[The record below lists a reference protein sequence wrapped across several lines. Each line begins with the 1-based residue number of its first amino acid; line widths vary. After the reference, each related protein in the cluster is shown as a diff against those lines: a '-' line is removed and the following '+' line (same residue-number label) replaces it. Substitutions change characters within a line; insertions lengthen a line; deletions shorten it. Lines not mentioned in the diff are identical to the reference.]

1 MAEIRDMVLR
11 DHMGARLFGLPGW
24 GRIASNIKLFIRR
37 CVVESAA
44 FPPLDAV
51 YKAIYR
57 MHVSYALR
65 CLKTLPHTRSIYV
78 ARGVAT
84 GEIVSG
90 VSDVDLVVLGEWSDP
105 EQANV
110 MAGLRR
116 LSALSPLYDASL
128 WQHAH
133 TIAGLHSLYATDLYY
148 QCRFD
153 QGRTQWKLLFGEDVI
168 ARLAPPPTERL
179 AGGYYM
185 DIRNWWDT
193 FKHSAFGTGP
203 TARDS
208 IFRHSV
214 AFKAVGEIVNKSAG
228 LRGNPLQDSR
238 KKAIADAR
246 VQSKGWDRAYLERLD
261 RSAETRHRRFEGD
274 IREETFQFLL
284 RHLDAMHARIG
295 AASSFQNAGGA
306 AMRLDAPREEI
317 LLTAA
322 AQAHVGEVLAH
333 VKRQWIGYLG
343 AFLVPSISFFTLDDL
358 MLLIEIDPARPPSV
372 EQIRNLCRFHEK
384 AGKELRQRVALLL
397 LLEHG
402 AVQVESVSPLE
413 LWHLVLCR
421 EANPDVFLQLGN
433 RESAIDGSPK
443 SIDGPV
449 VWTRFAA
456 ALIDE
461 EVAVRRA
468 AAAAMSGDSSM
479 TSIELVRNIWRQIQ
493 IEVVQRSQTTHPV
506 IPLTPRAVQR
516 TLAGLGVPD
525 NPALDQLR
533 EVYEAE
539 LNGRDT
545 GFGPEDLGLIVGRA
559 MTFLTERP

>member
-1 MAEIRDMVLR
+1 
-11 DHMGARLFGLPGW
+11 MGARLFRLPGW
-24 GRIASNIKLFIRR
+24 GRIGSNIKLFIRR
-37 CVVESAA
+37 CVVASAGIA
-44 FPPLDAV
+44 PLDAI

-65 CLKTLPHTRSIYV
+65 CLKTLPNTRSIYV

-90 VSDVDLVVLGEWSDP
+90 VSDVDLVVIGAWSDP

-110 MAGLRR
+110 MAALRR

-133 TIAGLHSLYATDLYY
+133 TIVGLHSLYATDLYY

-153 QGRTQWKLLFGEDVI
+153 QGRTQWKLLFGEDII
-168 ARLAPPPTERL
+168 ASLPPPPAERL

-203 TARDS
+203 TARDP

-214 AFKAVGEIVNKSAG
+214 AFKVVGEIVNKSAG
-228 LRGNPLQDSR
+228 LSGNPLRDSR
-238 KKAIADAR
+238 KKAIADVRA
-246 VQSKGWDRAYLERLD
+246 QSTGWDRTYLERLE
-261 RSAETRHRRFEGD
+261 RSAETRHQRFEGD

-284 RHLDAMHARIG
+284 RHLDTTHARIG
-295 AASSFQNAGGA
+295 AALSFHNAGGA
-306 AMRLDAPREEI
+306 AVRVDAPREEI
-317 LLTAA
+317 LLTAG
-322 AQAHVGEVLAH
+322 AQAHANEVVAH
-333 VKRQWIGYLG
+333 VKRHWAGYRR

-358 MLLIEIDPARPPSV
+358 MLLIELDPAQTPSV
-372 EQIRNLCRFHEK
+372 EQIRTLCRFHEK
-384 AGKELRQRVALLL
+384 AALRQRVALLL

-413 LWHLVLCR
+413 LWHLVTCS
-421 EANPDVFLQLGN
+421 EANPDVFLQLAN
-433 RESAIDGSPK
+433 PESAIDGSPRLIK
-443 SIDGPV
+443 GPV
-449 VWTRFAA
+449 VWTHFAA

-461 EVAVRRA
+461 EVGVRRA
-468 AAAAMSGDSSM
+468 AAAAMSGDTSM

-493 IEVVQRSQTTHPV
+493 VEAVQRTQATHPV

-516 TLAGLGVPD
+516 ALARSGVPD

-533 EVYEAE
+533 EVYVAE
-539 LNGRDT
+539 LNGLDSGLR
-545 GFGPEDLGLIVGRA
+545 PEDLGAIAGRA
-559 MTFLTERP
+559 MMVLTQLP

>member
-1 MAEIRDMVLR
+1 MAEIRDLVLR
-11 DHMGARLFGLPGW
+11 DHMGTRLFRLPRW
-24 GRIASNIKLFIRR
+24 GGIASNIKLFIRR

-44 FPPLDAV
+44 IPPLDAM

-65 CLKTLPHTRSIYV
+65 CLKVLPHTRSIYV

-110 MAGLRR
+110 MAALRR

-133 TIAGLHSLYATDLYY
+133 TLIGLRSLYATDLYY

-168 ARLAPPPTERL
+168 GGLPPPPAERL

-203 TARDS
+203 TARDA

-214 AFKAVGEIVNKSAG
+214 AYKAVGEIVNKTAA
-228 LRGNPLQDSR
+228 LRGGPLRDSR
-238 KKAIADAR
+238 KKAIADAK
-246 VQSKGWDRAYLERLD
+246 VQSTGWDRAYLERLE

-274 IREETFQFLL
+274 IREETFRFLL
-284 RHLDAMHARIG
+284 RHLDAAHARIG
-295 AASSFQNAGGA
+295 AAASFQNAGGA
-306 AMRLDAPREEI
+306 ALQVDAPREEI

-322 AQAHVGEVLAH
+322 AQAHAREVVAH
-333 VKRQWIGYLG
+333 VKREWTGYRG

-358 MLLIEIDPARPPSV
+358 MLLIEIDPAQPPSV
-372 EQIRNLCRFHEK
+372 EQIRMLCRFHEK

-413 LWHLVLCR
+413 LWHLVICR
-421 EANPDVFLQLGN
+421 EANPDVFLQLCN
-433 RESAIDGSPK
+433 PQSAIDGSPG

-449 VWTRFAA
+449 LWTRFAA

-461 EVAVRRA
+461 EVSVRRA
-468 AAAAMSGDSSM
+468 AAAAMSGDTSM

-493 IEVVQRSQTTHPV
+493 VEVVQRCQMTNPI

-516 TLAGLGVPD
+516 ALARLGVPD

-545 GFGPEDLGLIVGRA
+545 GLRPADLGTIVGRA
-559 MTFLTERP
+559 MTAFTQPL